1 MTQSKRRSGLK
12 ARIALSGALAAGA
25 IMAFSVSSA
34 QAAPSPFHAT
44 FDDAALNVGATF
56 DILDPPNTAP
66 VNGTFESVGNT
77 LTIPAANFVLPTF
90 SGDPITGLHVDVDFA
105 ATAGPD
111 ITGTLTNPGGALNLA
126 SHSYTAIV
134 KVNGGANCTYTA
146 PMIFSTTSPSGGPF
160 NGQAFTV
167 GAPDVTVTHGAIE
180 THWASLPADN
190 SSPDCNLVN
199 GLVSG
204 PGGLAIGN
212 GVDLTPPAPSG
223 GGTTTPPATT
233 APAKKKC
240 KKAKKKSASS
250 SKKSKCKKKKKK

>member
-134 KVNGGANCTYTA
+134 KVESEGATLHLHR
-146 PMIFSTTSPSGGPF
+146 PDDFSTTSPSGGPF

-180 THWASLPADN
+180 NSLGEPA
-190 SSPDCNLVN
+190 
-199 GLVSG
+199 
-204 PGGLAIGN
+204 GG
-212 GVDLTPPAPSG
+212 
-223 GGTTTPPATT
+223 
-233 APAKKKC
+233 
-240 KKAKKKSASS
+240 
-250 SKKSKCKKKKKK
+250 